1 MSVGGLSRARLDRLH
16 DVMTGHVERGDMPGL
31 VTLIDR
37 RGEVHVD
44 AIGTTAAGGRDPMRR
59 DTLFRI
65 ASMTKP
71 IAATAAML
79 LVEECRLR
87 LDEPVDR
94 FLPELA
100 ARRVLRRLDGPLD
113 DTVQAARPRTSG
125 SAASRR
131 CR

>member
-16 DVMTGHVERGDMPGL
+16 DVRTGHVERGDMPGL
-31 VTLIDR
+31 VTLIGR

-44 AIGTTAAGGRDPMRR
+44 AIGVTAAGGRDPMRR

-71 IAATAAML
+71 IAAAAML
-79 LVEECRLR
+79 LLVEESRLR

-100 ARRVLRRLDGPLD
+100 DRRVLR
-113 DTVQAARPRTSG
+113 
-125 SAASRR
+125 
-131 CR
+131 